1 MINAGAM
8 GALPGSLNVSVF
20 PAGLVTVSVLSA
32 PLTACVLLSWPVCLC
47 VDDNGKLD
55 VVVDDGRLDV
65 VEDDE
70 GTDCDNVCGDDLVSI
85 GKDLRGDLA
94 VGDVG
99 EAENNTVRIIK
110 IYSYRNVHLLLS
122 IFVSYFI
129 IKFDINLV

>member
-8 GALPGSLNVSVF
+8 GVLPGSLNVSVF

-32 PLTACVLLSWPVCLC
+32 PLTARILLSWPVCLC
-47 VDDNGKLD
+47 VDD

-70 GTDCDNVCGDDLVSI
+70 DTDCDNVCGDDDLVSI
-85 GKDLRGDLA
+85 DKDLRGDLA

-110 IYSYRNVHLLLS
+110 IYSYRTY
-122 IFVSYFI
+122 ISYYRYLYLI
-129 IKFDINLV
+129 LYKFDINLV